1 MFIQKDPYDYMVTP
15 FFERITRKLPL
26 PYQISWL
33 IISEIIFLFHYL
45 VLLFFADDKYTSF
58 EYLLVESIAPILL
71 ALIIISIISFSKR
84 LENFTLALKIFIN
97 LPEDKL
103 LEWYSA
109 LVNDAFSSKRMVAYG
124 LPLGLL
130 CVVLAI
136 FTKPLIINSPIAEFS
151 FCVLLF
157 FLGFSG
163 GCMLSSMIGI
173 GKIIYLV
180 GNIKNLKVSIYQH
193 PSASIKAAGKLLFS
207 ISVSSLLIYL
217 IGLVYV
223 YLKGALEGF
232 FVSILMTV
240 FALWVIGYFIFPQ
253 MKIHELMV
261 RYKHK
266 RIRDF
271 STHIDNALEGVL
283 QKPSREN
290 LEHVKELFEIQKE
303 LNGMSEWPFDTKLIF
318 TLISLVI
325 VPVMIALIEVFSK

>member
-136 FTKPLIINSPIAEFS
+136 FTKPLIINSPIAEFHFVCS
-151 FCVLLF
+151 FSFSV
-157 FLGFSG
+157 FLVDVCF
-163 GCMLSSMIGI
+163 
-173 GKIIYLV
+173 
-180 GNIKNLKVSIYQH
+180 
-193 PSASIKAAGKLLFS
+193 
-207 ISVSSLLIYL
+207 
-217 IGLVYV
+217 
-223 YLKGALEGF
+223 
-232 FVSILMTV
+232 
-240 FALWVIGYFIFPQ
+240 
-253 MKIHELMV
+253 
-261 RYKHK
+261 
-266 RIRDF
+266 
-271 STHIDNALEGVL
+271 L
-283 QKPSREN
+283 Q
-290 LEHVKELFEIQKE
+290 
-303 LNGMSEWPFDTKLIF
+303 
-318 TLISLVI
+318 
-325 VPVMIALIEVFSK
+325 